1 MSDLNVVCL
10 TGRLGRDPELTYTPS
25 GKAVLNLDLAV
36 AGSGGEGAEVHW
48 VPLVCWGK
56 TAENMATYLGKGS
69 RVAVE
74 GRLQVR
80 KWQGEDGRPRSKMEV
95 VAERVTFL
103 ESRPREGIGPGK
115 AEDGEITVGEA
126 AAAAGPGAAGLLHGT
141 TGTGAGTVTEPG
153 ATKYPLYDDQLGRAT
168 GTFDPKVP
176 F

>member
-48 VPLVCWGK
+48 VPLVVWARQ
-56 TAENMATYLGKGS
+56 AENAASHLTKGS
-69 RVAVE
+69 RIAVE

-80 KWQGEDGRPRSKMEV
+80 KWQGEDGKARSKMEV
-95 VAERVTFL
+95 VAERVTSM
-103 ESRPREGIGPGK
+103 ESRPRTMDPATPARAEGSEEVAP
-115 AEDGEITVGEA
+115 EA
-126 AAAAGPGAAGLLHGT
+126 
-141 TGTGAGTVTEPG
+141 GTGG
-153 ATKYPLYDDQLGRAT
+153 ALVGYAT
-168 GTFDPKVP
+168 GTYDPKVP

>member
-80 KWQGEDGRPRSKMEV
+80 KWQGEDGKARSKMEV

-115 AEDGEITVGEA
+115 AEDGTA
-126 AAAAGPGAAGLLHGT
+126 SGPNA
-141 TGTGAGTVTEPG
+141 TE
-153 ATKYPLYDDQLGRAT
+153 TPLYDDQLGRVT
-168 GTFDPKVP
+168 GTHDPKVP

>member
-1 MSDLNVVCL
+1 MSDLNVVAL

-48 VPLVCWGK
+48 VPLVIWAR
-56 TAENMATYLGKGS
+56 TAENLASHLTKGS

-80 KWQGEDGRPRSKMEV
+80 KWEKDGQARSKMEV
-95 VAERVTFL
+95 VAERVTFM
-103 ESRPREGIGPGK
+103 EPRPREG
-115 AEDGEITVGEA
+115 AVEA
-126 AAAAGPGAAGLLHGT
+126 IAADIPPVP
-141 TGTGAGTVTEPG
+141 TGAGTVVEPS
-153 ATKYPLYDDQLGRAT
+153 
-168 GTFDPKVP
+168 GTQVSTAVGEMFGTYDPKVP

>member
-10 TGRLGRDPELTYTPS
+10 TGRLGRDPELTYTPT

-36 AGSGGEGAEVHW
+36 AGSGGEGAEVVHW

-80 KWQGEDGRPRSKMEV
+80 KWEKDGQARSKMEV

-103 ESRPREGIGPGK
+103 ESRKRGEIGPES
-115 AEDGEITVGEA
+115 AEEIAPEAGDVAAEPAMVGHAE
-126 AAAAGPGAAGLLHGT
+126 
-141 TGTGAGTVTEPG
+141 
-153 ATKYPLYDDQLGRAT
+153 